1 MALVKVQLAPGID
14 KQDTEYGAEGR
25 WFDGDNIR
33 FRYGLPEKIGGWAKV
48 TSDAL
53 LGAARGIK
61 AWFSLDGD
69 PYTITGTNK
78 KLYVY
83 ANNAWSD
90 ITPTRSSGDSITQF
104 VTTANSTSVSV
115 TDASHGAVEGD
126 FVTITSVTAPTSSSI
141 TAAQLEGEFEIQ
153 SITSTSVYVI
163 TAEASEGGTGR
174 TGGSGTAA
182 YEINTKPAASIQG
195 YGWGAGTWGLST
207 WGTTRSGLAAPNS
220 VQLDSGKWSI
230 DNWGEDA
237 LCQFFNGSLYYWD
250 TSAGSS
256 TVAAIVSNAPTTSR
270 FAMVSGTDRHVILFG
285 TETTIASATTQD
297 DMFIRWSDQD
307 DYTSWTPS
315 STNTAGSQRLTD
327 GSRLTAAARSRGAVL
342 IWTDTALYQMQL
354 IGAPFTFGFNQLG
367 SACGAAGLHSVV
379 ETNGRS
385 FWMGIDSFFSFDG
398 SVQKIPCSVEDYVFT
413 DIDVASQKD
422 TFASLNSEF
431 NECTWFYPSSGSN
444 VIDRC
449 VTYNYQEK
457 VWSIGTL
464 SRSSWVD
471 KGVYQYPYA
480 TEYSATDTTTTIST
494 ITGVTAGRSF
504 MHAQEKGNNADGSAM
519 TAYIESGDFVI
530 PESGERLMSIRR
542 FIPDFKNQS
551 GDLSIELNFRLYPAS
566 SEVTHGPYTVSTTT
580 TKVDTRARGRQG
592 SIKISSTALD
602 TAWRYGTYRAE
613 VQPDGLR

>member
-1 MALVKVQLAPGID
+1 MALVKVQLSPGID

-25 WFDGDNIR
+25 WFDGDNVR

-53 LGAARGIK
+53 LGAARGMR

-90 ITPTRSSGDSITQF
+90 ITPVRDASGSITDITTTNAKAD
-104 VTTANSTSVSV
+104 VTI

-126 FVTITSVTAPTSSSI
+126 FVTLSSVSGAANGI
-141 TAAQLEGEFEIQ
+141 TAAELTGEFEIQ
-153 SITSTSVYVI
+153 SITSTSQYVI
-163 TAEASEGGTGR
+163 TSK
-174 TGGSGTAA
+174 GTATSTGA
-182 YEINTKPAASIQG
+182 GSVTATGSYEINTKPAASIQG

-220 VQLDSGKWSI
+220 VQLDAGKWSI

-250 TSAGSS
+250 TSVGTG

-285 TETTIASATTQD
+285 TETTIASAATQD

-307 DYTSWTPS
+307 DHTSWTPTA
-315 STNTAGSQRLTD
+315 TNTAGSQRLTD

-385 FWMGIDSFFSFDG
+385 FWMGIDSFFKFDG

-431 NECTWFYPSSGSN
+431 NEVTWFYPSSGSN

-449 VTYNYQEK
+449 VTYNYQEN
-457 VWSIGTL
+457 VWCIGTL

-480 TEYSATDTTTTIST
+480 TAYSATDTTTTITT
-494 ITGVTAGRSF
+494 ITGTTAGRSF
-504 MHAQEKGNNADGSAM
+504 MYAQENGNNDDGSAM
-519 TAYIESGDFVI
+519 TSYIESGDFVI

-551 GDLSIELNFRLYPAS
+551 GDLSVELNFKLYPAS
-566 SEVTHGPYTVSTTT
+566 TQVTHGPYTVSTTT

-592 SIKISSTALD
+592 SIKISSTDLD
-602 TAWRYGTYRAE
+602 TAWRYGTYRAD

>member
-1 MALVKVQLAPGID
+1 MALVKVQLSPGID

-25 WFDGDNIR
+25 WFDGDNVR

-53 LGAARGIK
+53 LGAARGMR

-83 ANNAWSD
+83 ANNAWTD
-90 ITPTRSSGDSITQF
+90 ITPVRDASGSITDITTTNAKAD
-104 VTTANSTSVSV
+104 VTI
-115 TDASHGAVEGD
+115 TDAGHGAVEGD
-126 FVTITSVTAPTSSSI
+126 FVTLSSVSGAANGI
-141 TAAQLEGEFEIQ
+141 TAAELTGEFEIQ
-153 SITSTSVYVI
+153 SITSTSQYVI
-163 TAEASEGGTGR
+163 TSK
-174 TGGSGTAA
+174 GTASSTGA
-182 YEINTKPAASIQG
+182 GSVTATGSYEINTKPAASIQG

-220 VQLDSGKWSI
+220 VQLDAGKWSL
-230 DNWGEDA
+230 DTWGEDA
-237 LCQFFNGSLYYWD
+237 ICQFFNGSLYYWD
-250 TSAGSS
+250 TSVGTG

-270 FAMVSGTDRHVILFG
+270 FVMVSGTDRHVVLFG
-285 TETTIASATTQD
+285 TETTIASAASQD

-307 DYTSWTPS
+307 DYTAWVPTA
-315 STNTAGSQRLTD
+315 TNTAGSQRLTD
-327 GSRLTAAARSRGAVL
+327 GSRLIAATRSRGAVL

-385 FWMGIDSFFSFDG
+385 FWMGIDSFFKFDG

-431 NECTWFYPSSGSN
+431 NEVTWFYPSSGSN

-449 VTYNYQEK
+449 VTYNYQEN
-457 VWSIGTL
+457 VWCIGTL

-480 TEYSATDTTTTIST
+480 TAYSATDTTTTIST
-494 ITGVTAGRSF
+494 ITGTTPGRSF
-504 MHAQEKGNNADGSAM
+504 MYAQENGNNDDGSAM
-519 TAYIESGDFVI
+519 TSYIESGDFVI
-530 PESGERLMSIRR
+530 PESGERLMSINR

-551 GDLSIELNFRLYPAS
+551 GDLSIELNFKLYPAS
-566 SEVTHGPYTVSTTT
+566 SQVTHGPYTVSTTT

-602 TAWRYGTYRAE
+602 TAWRYGTYRAD